1 MSLLELI
8 IRVLKLKRRDLIA
21 LIVNT
26 TFIIVFYFL
35 LFENSE
41 ILYPLILSGTVI
53 IVYFIIEII
62 KYCGFKQKL
71 ADSIKSPN
79 YKKNNVDYKEEEILN
94 VIDEIHNE
102 YLNEIYELKEKIK
115 GKDYLFS
122 QWIHNMKTS
131 ITVIDLA
138 CEKSE
143 LENKEIKYIKD
154 IKEENSSIKKNL
166 EECLNLLR
174 LEDFS
179 RDYVTNPYNLKEL
192 VSNAINLKKRDFIYK
207 GVFPKVNISEK
218 IYIYTDK
225 KWFIYMLE
233 QIIANAIKYSKIKNS
248 SRIEIYAKE
257 NAREVEL
264 IVKDYGVGIN
274 KEDLPRIFNPF
285 FTGNNGRQERSS
297 TGIGLYM
304 VKLISKKLGILVDIQ
319 SDVGKGTKVSIK
331 FKDEKVI

>member
-1 MSLLELI
+1 MSLMELI

-71 ADSIKSPN
+71 ADSTKSPN

-207 GVFPKVNISEK
+207 GVFPKVNISEN

-225 KWFIYMLE
+225 KWFLYMLE

-257 NAREVEL
+257 DAREVEL